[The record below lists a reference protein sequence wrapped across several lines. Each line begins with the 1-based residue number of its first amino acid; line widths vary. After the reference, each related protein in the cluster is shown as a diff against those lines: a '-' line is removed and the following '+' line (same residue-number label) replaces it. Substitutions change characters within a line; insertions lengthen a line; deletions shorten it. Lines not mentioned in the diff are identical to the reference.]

1 MAGKD
6 KHFPQKH
13 KRTEMKKEG
22 KRNGYH
28 TKFGIPLCGT
38 TAKALEERIQKKKKR
53 ERERERER
61 EKEKK
66 GIEKVRRRADDG
78 NGWLF

>member
-1 MAGKD
+1 M
-6 KHFPQKH
+6 
-13 KRTEMKKEG
+13 
-22 KRNGYH
+22 
-28 TKFGIPLCGT
+28 GT
-38 TAKALEERIQKKKKR
+38 TQNLEFHSVALQQSIRRKDPEEQEER

>member
-1 MAGKD
+1 VALQQSIRRKD
-6 KHFPQKH
+6 P
-13 KRTEMKKEG
+13 
-22 KRNGYH
+22 
-28 TKFGIPLCGT
+28 
-38 TAKALEERIQKKKKR
+38 EEQEER

>member
-1 MAGKD
+1 MGTTQNVEFHSVAVQQSIRRKD
-6 KHFPQKH
+6 PEEE
-13 KRTEMKKEG
+13 EMKE
-22 KRNGYH
+22 
-28 TKFGIPLCGT
+28 
-38 TAKALEERIQKKKKR
+38 R

>member
-1 MAGKD
+1 
-6 KHFPQKH
+6 
-13 KRTEMKKEG
+13 MKKEG

-53 ERERERER
+53 EREREREG
-61 EKEKK
+61 EKRNRKSEKK
-66 GIEKVRRRADDG
+66 SI
-78 NGWLF
+78 

>member
-1 MAGKD
+1 M
-6 KHFPQKH
+6 
-13 KRTEMKKEG
+13 
-22 KRNGYH
+22 
-28 TKFGIPLCGT
+28 GT
-38 TAKALEERIQKKKKR
+38 TQNLEFHSVALQQSIRRKDPEE
-53 ERERERER
+53 EERER